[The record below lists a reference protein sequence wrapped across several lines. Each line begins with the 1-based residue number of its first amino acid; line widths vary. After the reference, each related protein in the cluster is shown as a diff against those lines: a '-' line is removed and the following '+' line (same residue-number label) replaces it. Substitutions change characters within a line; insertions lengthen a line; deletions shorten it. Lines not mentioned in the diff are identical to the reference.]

1 MLSPAERR
9 AKIRAVIR
17 VASCNFIEAYDFI
30 VYGYYANYIAATF
43 FPAGSEFASLMLS
56 LVTFGAGYLMRPLGA
71 IVLGSYMDRK
81 GRKKGL
87 ILTLGLMAAGTLSI
101 AVTPSY
107 AQIGLLAPLLI
118 VAGRFFLGL
127 FAGAA
132 FCGLG
137 LLLPQ
142 IPAPGPRG
150 VFFF

>member
-1 MLSPAERR
+1 MPPPAERR

-87 ILTLGLMAAGTLSI
+87 ILTLGLMAAGTLC
-101 AVTPSY
+101 TPMTPRDP
-107 AQIGLLAPLLI
+107 QL
-118 VAGRFFLGL
+118 RF
-127 FAGAA
+127 AS
-132 FCGLG
+132 
-137 LLLPQ
+137 P
-142 IPAPGPRG
+142 PPYP
-150 VFFF
+150 